1 MKDDIV
7 EYTASNLIN
16 ALKKLA
22 IPIDELE
29 RKIKENKKGDNMNNK
44 NDKLAIDFSCEIKR
58 PVSEKDKNL
67 VERHKNVCD
76 MLNTIYAL
84 KNKAY
89 GDSFGET
96 YRDLGIIS
104 AVTRISDKFNRLK
117 TLAKNAEI
125 DKGDEAIEDTALD
138 LANYCIML
146 YMELKKE

>member
-1 MKDDIV
+1 
-7 EYTASNLIN
+7 
-16 ALKKLA
+16 
-22 IPIDELE
+22 
-29 RKIKENKKGDNMNNK
+29 MNNK
-44 NDKLAIDFSCEIKR
+44 YNKLAIDFSCEIKR

-76 MLNTIYAL
+76 MLNTIYAQ

-89 GDSFGET
+89 GDSFSET

-117 TLAKNAEI
+117 TLAKNTEI